1 MQLIE
6 LRGVGK
12 EFSAQSILR
21 EVNITISEGDI
32 LGIIGESG
40 SGKTTLLNLM
50 VGYLRPSDGE
60 VLYYSKVTQ
69 EPKSLHDNLHRIKKY
84 IGFSPQHNSYY
95 PRLTVVENLLHFGQ
109 IYKVPR
115 PTLINNIKSLLEFTA
130 LHEHRNKLAEHLSGG
145 MQKRLNVSCS
155 LVHKPKLL
163 FLDEPTADLDPK
175 LQKEI
180 LHLIQEVHRQGVTV
194 IIASHHMDSIEA
206 ICNKVA
212 IIHKGSVFSYGSID
226 DIKKPFLR
234 DYFTINLRP
243 GDSKEKI
250 ISMLRQLPVQRIMDH
265 GSRLVVYPSDT
276 EKTINRLLAFIKE
289 ENLYLHDLDLRK
301 PSLSEVFE
309 EITGS
314 AS

>member
-1 MQLIE
+1 MQLIQ
-6 LRGVGK
+6 LHDVGRA
-12 EFSAQSILR
+12 FGSQRVLQN
-21 EVNITISEGDI
+21 VNINVEEGDI
-32 LGIIGESG
+32 LGIVGESG

-50 VGYLRPSDGE
+50 VGYLRPTDGE
-60 VLYYSKVTQ
+60 VLYYSKITQ
-69 EPKSLHDNLHRIKKY
+69 APKNLYNNLHRIKKY
-84 IGFSPQHNSYY
+84 LGFSPQHNSYY

-109 IYKVPR
+109 LYKVPR
-115 PTLINNIKSLLEFTA
+115 QTLVNNIKSLLEFTA
-130 LHEHRNKLAEHLSGG
+130 LQEHRHKLAEHLSSG
-145 MQKRLNVSCS
+145 MQKRLNISCS

-180 LHLIQEVHRQGVTV
+180 LHLIHEVHTQGVTV
-194 IIASHHMDSIEA
+194 IIASHHLDSIEA
-206 ICNKVA
+206 LCNKVA
-212 IIHKGSVFSYGSID
+212 IIHRGSVFSQGSID
-226 DIKKPFLR
+226 DIKKPYLR

-250 ISMLRQLPVQRIMDH
+250 IGVLRQLPIQRIVDH
-265 GSRLVVYPSDT
+265 GSRLVVFPQDT
-276 EKTINRLLAFIKE
+276 EKTINGLLAFIRE